1 MPVIAVSIFENP
13 PQPDPDWI
21 SEARERLALI
31 LGLEG
36 LTVTVTVTVTMIITL
51 NTS

>member
-1 MPVIAVSIFENP
+1 MAVSIFKNS
-13 PQPDPDWI
+13 PQSDPEWI

-36 LTVTVTVTVTMIITL
+36 FIERFAE
-51 NTS
+51 N